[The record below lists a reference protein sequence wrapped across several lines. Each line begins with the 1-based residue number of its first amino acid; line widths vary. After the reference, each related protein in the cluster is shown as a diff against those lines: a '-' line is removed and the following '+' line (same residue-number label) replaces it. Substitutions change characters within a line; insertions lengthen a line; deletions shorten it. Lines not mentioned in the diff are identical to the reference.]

1 MRSRRPYN
9 PWPAIADTMMIVAI
23 GLASLLLKN
32 VDREDIEESLRT
44 ENERLIS
51 EVRTI
56 KPEKDRLAQEVA
68 DLQRE
73 RAKNED
79 MFKAIQTSEELV
91 QDLQS
96 RLKLPKGAWGT
107 DQSLRF
113 GDDLIHFRSG
123 DSNVIW
129 QPNGRELMRDFCS
142 TLSELLDRPFKEGSP
157 AKRSEFFTVIIE
169 GHTDSELCDGSDR
182 CNWYLSGQRA
192 ASVRAEMLKPSVCP
206 GGAGWNLIPMAM
218 AASKPQVKEVDAA
231 SRQRNRRI
239 ELRVVP
245 NYSEIISR
253 PSGEAAEDQ
262 VRLPSIDPAP
272 VLPAPVARPIE
283 SQNGPAAPAPLT
295 PKAAAP
301 PRQATPAL
309 PPAANPPAA
318 NPPAANPRAET
329 VPERTPPQEGKRLRV
344 GRFPETSL
352 RPIPPN
358 SLSTLSAADL
368 TLMGNEIY
376 ARHGQIFTAG
386 GRMNR
391 HFQKQRWYTPSVS
404 NVLPMLSALEQSNI
418 AIIQAELARRTAATS
433 AGSGAE

>member
-32 VDREDIEESLRT
+32 VDREDIEKSLRS
-44 ENERLIS
+44 ENERLMS
-51 EVRTI
+51 EVQTI
-56 KPEKDRLAQEVA
+56 KPEKDRLAKEVA

-91 QDLQS
+91 QTLQS
-96 RLKLPKGAWGT
+96 QLKLPKDSWGK

-129 QPNGRELMRDFCS
+129 QPGSRDLMRNFCS
-142 TLSELLDRPFKEGSP
+142 TLSELLDKPFKEGAP

-169 GHTDSELCDGSDR
+169 GHTDSVPCDNSDR

-192 ASVRAEMLKPSVCP
+192 AAVRAEMQKPSVCP

-218 AASKPQVKEVDAA
+218 AASKRLVVRDNDAA
-231 SRQRNRRI
+231 SQLRNRRI

-253 PSGEAAEDQ
+253 PSGEAAENQ
-262 VRLPSIDPAP
+262 LLLPSVVPAP
-272 VLPAPVARPIE
+272 TVPAPVARPTG
-283 SQNGPAAPAPLT
+283 SQNGPAAPAP
-295 PKAAAP
+295 PAPRPAAT
-301 PRQATPAL
+301 PRQATPTL

-318 NPPAANPRAET
+318 NPPAET
-329 VPERTPPQEGKRLRV
+329 VPERTPPQEGIRLRV
-344 GRFPETSL
+344 GRFPETSV

-386 GRMNR
+386 GRMYN
-391 HFQKQRWYTPSVS
+391 HFKNQGWYMPSVY

-418 AIIQAELARRTAATS
+418 AIIQAEIARRQAAAS